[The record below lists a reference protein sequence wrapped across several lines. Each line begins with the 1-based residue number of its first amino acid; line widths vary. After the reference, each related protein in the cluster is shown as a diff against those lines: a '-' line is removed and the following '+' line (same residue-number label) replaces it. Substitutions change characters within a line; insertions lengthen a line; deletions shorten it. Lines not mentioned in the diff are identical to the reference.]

1 MEKERRAAAADAA
14 AAAAKVPP
22 PPLPLPPNL
31 TVAQLPK
38 LLRPTGKRF
47 QAARGHD
54 AEPDGTRVTTEV
66 TEPPAAADEAAGSSS
81 HGLAAT
87 VGELSGQNRSGSDS
101 CPRHSPSH
109 CPQASENSGSDL
121 KQESETQC
129 DRELPPSPSHPT
141 HGDSH
146 IAASLVP
153 QQAPPEVCLLSEP
166 APDAPEISDDPS
178 IQAKPDIQLAEAVS
192 QILSDVGALSTECKR
207 LFKDTCASGDCEAG
221 ELVDAEQLHKLTQM
235 LIDRFGCTSPA
246 TLDRIGHVYV
256 AATSGRL
263 EQGLPE
269 LEFRGYV
276 AAVLTQ
282 ILQDLERRSVTTSE
296 EEKASE
302 ATGAEESDSFSMVES
317 LQGWLAQLTS
327 SFA

>member
-1 MEKERRAAAADAA
+1 MAGKERRGAAADVT

-47 QAARGHD
+47 QFQAARG
-54 AEPDGTRVTTEV
+54 PDTGVQATEAALQGASETNVEV
-66 TEPPAAADEAAGSSS
+66 TQPVTGRDGNGAAGSSPS
-81 HGLAAT
+81 REDAGPASAGPEHSPEA
-87 VGELSGQNRSGSDS
+87 SGS
-101 CPRHSPSH
+101 SPSTFNREEAH
-109 CPQASENSGSDL
+109 VEPDPLHPEIIPVDCGDGAALAPQAAAEIHPDDQAGLGTTDVDPPREVTPDL
-121 KQESETQC
+121 
-129 DRELPPSPSHPT
+129 R
-141 HGDSH
+141 
-146 IAASLVP
+146 
-153 QQAPPEVCLLSEP
+153 
-166 APDAPEISDDPS
+166 
-178 IQAKPDIQLAEAVS
+178 LAEAVS
-192 QILSDVGALSTECKR
+192 HILSDVGALSTECSR
-207 LFKDTCASGDCEAG
+207 MFKDSCSPGEA
-221 ELVDAEQLHKLTQM
+221 ELLDAEQLHKLTQM

-263 EQGLPE
+263 EQGLAE

-282 ILQDLERRSVTTSE
+282 ILQDLERRSSTE
-296 EEKASE
+296 EEA
-302 ATGAEESDSFSMVES
+302 SDSVGGDAEPDSGGMMES
-317 LQGWLAQLTS
+317 LQGWLEQLTS